1 MKQKA
6 TAPGGEAMK
15 MCRLHLTMTK
25 LDGTGNTGTIKNFF
39 PLPYVSSCDGKFLND
54 QVQLIATVLC
64 MFSSSTDVACRSVIE
79 CDGDV
84 PWMVSNGIYIWWFLC
99 FPPLQTT
106 NINHHRTAAWHLTA
120 SSIGCT
126 WISAACYAVN
136 VYRIW
141 GR

>member
-54 QVQLIATVLC
+54 QVQIAATAFC
-64 MFSSSTDVACRSVIE
+64 MLSSSTDVACRSVIE
-79 CDGDV
+79 CDGDAT
-84 PWMVSNGIYIWWFLC
+84 WWVSNGIYILWLLC
-99 FPPLQTT
+99 FFFPA
-106 NINHHRTAAWHLTA
+106 NN
-120 SSIGCT
+120 
-126 WISAACYAVN
+126 
-136 VYRIW
+136 
-141 GR
+141 

>member
-54 QVQLIATVLC
+54 QVQLLATVLC
-64 MFSSSTDVACRSVIE
+64 IFSSSTDVACRSDIE

-84 PWMVSNGIYIWWFLC
+84 PWLVSNGIYI
-99 FPPLQTT
+99 
-106 NINHHRTAAWHLTA
+106 
-120 SSIGCT
+120 
-126 WISAACYAVN
+126 
-136 VYRIW
+136 
-141 GR
+141 